1 MTSCT
6 WSWGGSASLWPSAR
20 REEPRRPGA
29 RPTPS
34 PKTLA
39 TLGGEQLSST
49 AAGRIAVTGR
59 ERTLYAASALSLLA
73 GLLHLWVTPEHFE
86 EWWGYGAF
94 FVVAGAAQILYAP
107 IVLLI
112 PTRIVL
118 LWGITGN
125 LAIVMLYLLTR
136 TVGIPLFGPEA
147 GEVEGFG
154 FVDVCATAS
163 EMGIAVALSAALLRN
178 APPERRR
185 TIVLIA
191 AIGLVSVGH
200 VVHLVVRAS

>member
-6 WSWGGSASLWPSAR
+6 WPWGGSASLWPSAR
-20 REEPRRPGA
+20 REELRRADA
-29 RPTPS
+29 RQTPS
-34 PKTLA
+34 AKTLA
-39 TLGGEQLSST
+39 TLEGERLNST
-49 AAGRIAVTGR
+49 AAGRIGATGR
-59 ERTLYAASALSLLA
+59 ERTLYAAAALSLLA

-107 IVLLI
+107 IVVLL

-118 LWGITGN
+118 LGGIAGN
-125 LAIVMLYLLTR
+125 LAIVVLYLLTR
-136 TVGIPLFGPEA
+136 TVGIPFFGPEA

-163 EMGIAVALSAALLRN
+163 EVGIAVALGAALLRN
-178 APPERRR
+178 ATPQRRR
-185 TIVLIA
+185 TIVLLV

-200 VVHLVVRAS
+200 VVHLVLRAS